1 MINTK
6 EIKMNYAI
14 RHDKISGDWMVFNVG
29 ESFELESM
37 HKCKSTALSHVK
49 YLEEKAKKRA
59 RYIRPQTM
67 VAA

>member
-1 MINTK
+1 
-6 EIKMNYAI
+6 MNYAI

-67 VAA
+67 IAA

>member
-1 MINTK
+1 MVNTK

-29 ESFELESM
+29 DSFELESM
-37 HKCKSTALSHVK
+37 HKYKRTALSHVK
-49 YLEEKAKKRA
+49 HLEEKAKKRA